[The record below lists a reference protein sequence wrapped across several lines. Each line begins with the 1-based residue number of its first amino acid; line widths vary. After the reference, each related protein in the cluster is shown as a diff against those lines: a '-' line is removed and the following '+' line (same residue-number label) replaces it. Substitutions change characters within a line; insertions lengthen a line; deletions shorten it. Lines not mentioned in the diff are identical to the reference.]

1 MDELLTKINLFL
13 KSATTYSE
21 TVFTIFGMAYTL
33 TEFIEISLETVFGM
47 AVTSVR
53 HGGQNLQKRL
63 SAWRSFGIRGLSLFF
78 NPFQQFVFLPLPQPL
93 VRLITIFTV
102 KSAINRYDRGFTNLK
117 TIILIS
123 V

>member
-21 TVFTIFGMAYTL
+21 TVFTIFGMAYVHPY

-102 KSAINRYDRGFTNLK
+102 KSAINRYDRGVTN
-117 TIILIS
+117 
-123 V
+123 